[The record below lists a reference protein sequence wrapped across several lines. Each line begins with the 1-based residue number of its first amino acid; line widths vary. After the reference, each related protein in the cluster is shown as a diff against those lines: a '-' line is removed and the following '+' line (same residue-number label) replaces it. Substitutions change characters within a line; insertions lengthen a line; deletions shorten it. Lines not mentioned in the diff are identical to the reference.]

1 MKFGIIIQART
12 GSTRFPGK
20 VLKKISGNKSVLNF
34 QIERLLQV
42 FNNKQIFIA
51 TTKLKSDKKICNLAS
66 NIKIKFFCGSKN
78 DLLKRYFDCAKK
90 YRVKNIVRITSDC
103 PLVDPYLIKE
113 MIKTFFKRKIDYIAN
128 TLPISRSTYPD
139 GSDIEIFKFKALKK
153 INKLTK
159 NKSDREH
166 VTNFFWKN
174 EKLFKCHI
182 IGLKKNLSS
191 YRFCIDY
198 KNDLTVIREII
209 EVLEKNNMSG
219 SAIEITNILDKN
231 KKIKKIS
238 KKNKIKFLKYR
249 KDLTR

>member
-1 MKFGIIIQART
+1 
-12 GSTRFPGK
+12 
-20 VLKKISGNKSVLNF
+20 
-34 QIERLLQV
+34 
-42 FNNKQIFIA
+42 
-51 TTKLKSDKKICNLAS
+51 
-66 NIKIKFFCGSKN
+66 
-78 DLLKRYFDCAKK
+78 
-90 YRVKNIVRITSDC
+90 
-103 PLVDPYLIKE
+103 

-139 GSDIEIFKFKALKK
+139 GSDIEIFKLKALKK

-166 VTNFFWKN
+166 VTNFFWRN

-182 IGLKKNLSS
+182 IGLKQNLSS
-191 YRFCIDY
+191 YRFCVDY

-209 EVLEKNNMSG
+209 KVLKKNNMAG
-219 SAIEITNILDKN
+219 SALEVTNILDKN

-249 KDLTR
+249 KDLIR